1 MTAEVAYSGPSSA
14 AARKS
19 PYPNR
24 LRRETGI
31 CRDSSNVDNSSPGP
45 NSHHWLLGFALCIA
59 ESSILGDRHGEGAA
73 AIESQFA
80 CFAAAKGEIAI
91 TSD

>member
-1 MTAEVAYSGPSSA
+1 
-14 AARKS
+14 
-19 PYPNR
+19 
-24 LRRETGI
+24 
-31 CRDSSNVDNSSPGP
+31 
-45 NSHHWLLGFALCIA
+45 LGFALCIA